1 VKNAPVHH
9 HLDCESI
16 HPDRLHHDLHQMLAN
31 YLLFSILMVFVF
43 LFLSCGTTMSWHEF
57 CYSWLTTR
65 CSLLLP
71 VFSMLYFLCWMT
83 SFCSLPYLVAIMPSS
98 TCSSSPTSGSKPSCC
113 SHGLLH
119 QLDDFMLLALLPGQH
134 HVPPLQA
141 GLLLAVHP
149 LHGLLHA
156 LLPLDWSL
164 PLMTVV
170 PLWSLF
176 ALEMLAP
183 LPGHHH
189 ALLPNYWL
197 TTSCSLH
204 YLILIM
210 LSTLCASSLLVYMW
224 MACLR

>member
-119 QLDDFMLLALLPGQH
+119 QLDDFMRPLSYLVIFMCHLCNLAYYLLFTPLPD
-134 HVPPLQA
+134 LR
-141 GLLLAVHP
+141 
-149 LHGLLHA
+149 HA
-156 LLPLDWSL
+156 LLLLDWSL
-164 PLMTVV
+164 PLMAVV
-170 PLWSLF
+170 PRLSLF
-176 ALEMLAP
+176 ALEMLTP

-189 ALLPNYWL
+189 ALH
-197 TTSCSLH
+197 SS
-204 YLILIM
+204 
-210 LSTLCASSLLVYMW
+210 AS
-224 MACLR
+224 